1 MPGRAG
7 PTLPLRVD
15 CAGATL
21 VILSAAAF
29 SAKAICIKLA
39 YTDGSS
45 GVSVDPVSLLAMRME
60 VLDRGVLV
68 PLLAV
73 LYAGYH
79 VGVRQMIK
87 RVGAVLFAALA
98 SIVSTLAI
106 SLHFMATR
114 EVSLLLQ
121 QSQRVWVLTGWM
133 ALVSTVLPVIMM
145 AEGIRRVGSSNAAM
159 MSSIGPIM
167 TIFMGYQFLG
177 EPITTIQLISAAL
190 VMIGVL
196 AISLK
201 KT

>member
-1 MPGRAG
+1 
-7 PTLPLRVD
+7 
-15 CAGATL
+15 
-21 VILSAAAF
+21 
-29 SAKAICIKLA
+29 
-39 YTDGSS
+39 
-45 GVSVDPVSLLAMRME
+45 
-60 VLDRGVLV
+60 
-68 PLLAV
+68 
-73 LYAGYH
+73 
-79 VGVRQMIK
+79 
-87 RVGAVLFAALA
+87 
-98 SIVSTLAI
+98 
-106 SLHFMATR
+106 MATR

-145 AEGIRRVGSSNAAM
+145 AEGMRRVGSSNAAM

-177 EPITTIQLISAAL
+177 EPITTIQLIGAAL